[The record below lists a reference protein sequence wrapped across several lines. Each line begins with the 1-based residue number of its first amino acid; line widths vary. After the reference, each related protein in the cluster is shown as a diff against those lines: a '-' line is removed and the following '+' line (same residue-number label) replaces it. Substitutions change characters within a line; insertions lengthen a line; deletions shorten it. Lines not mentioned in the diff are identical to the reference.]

1 MSDDTKRQLFQSV
14 GQFIV
19 VVVSGLI
26 VYKDFSAFIQTGV
39 ANALWQ
45 PSLQALLAVAGIWGI
60 SRIGPQDAG
69 QKLLALKK
77 QQDDLRP

>member
-1 MSDDTKRQLFQSV
+1 MSEDTKRQIFQSV

-19 VVVSGLI
+19 VVVSGLLI
-26 VYKDFSAFIQTGV
+26 YKDFTAFLQTGA

-60 SRIGPQDAG
+60 SKLGPAG
-69 QKLLALKK
+69 SPK
-77 QQDDLRP
+77 P